1 MATKAHLRDL
11 FFRTSVILKGLDGA
25 IEVIGALVLWV
36 MSPGRIIHLVYLLTQ
51 QEINKDPQDLIA
63 THLRHAAANFTFATE
78 HFMSFYLFGHGI
90 VKLLLVVAL
99 LKQQVWA
106 FPTSIVIFSGFVFY
120 QIYRFTLTH
129 SISLIVLTVIDL
141 VVIWF
146 VWLEYRSMRAKH
158 PTPEPPS
165 LHQRL

>member
-25 IEVIGALVLWV
+25 IEIIGALVLWA

-51 QEINKDPQDLIA
+51 QEINKDPHDLIA

-99 LKQQVWA
+99 LKRQVWA
-106 FPTSIVIFSGFVFY
+106 FPTAIAIFSGLVIY

-129 SISLIVLTVIDL
+129 SIGLFVLTVIDL

-146 VWLEYRSMRAKH
+146 VWLEYRSMQAKH
-158 PTPEPPS
+158 SAAQTTPP
-165 LHQRL
+165 HFRL